1 VATTN
6 TMDQGMT
13 GSTGQVSPR
22 RIRVQIRR
30 VNPWSVLKFST
41 IFYACVLLV
50 VLLGMVILYAILSSI
65 GLIDTFEELLTSFW
79 SPGGGD
85 VATGPG
91 DPVTTFQ
98 INPGYLFR
106 TLFLI
111 GAISTALWA
120 AFTMFLALLY
130 NLIAD
135 LVGGIEVTLVERR

>member
-1 VATTN
+1 VATIETVDKDAGG
-6 TMDQGMT
+6 TT
-13 GSTGQVSPR
+13 GPGPR

-30 VNPWSVLKFST
+30 VNPWSVLKFSL
-41 IFYACVLLV
+41 IFYVCLFLV
-50 VLLGMVILYAILSSI
+50 VLVGMTILYSILSSL
-65 GLIDTFEELLTSFW
+65 GVIDNLEELLTSIW
-79 SPGGGD
+79 GPGEGD
-85 VATGPG
+85 VATGPN
-91 DPVTTFQ
+91 DPVTPFQ
-98 INPGYLFR
+98 IDPGYLFR

>member
-1 VATTN
+1 MATLETVDRGAAGKP
-6 TMDQGMT
+6 TAG
-13 GSTGQVSPR
+13 PR

-30 VNPWSVLKFST
+30 ISPWPLLKFSL

-50 VLLGMVILYAILSSI
+50 VLLGVAILFMILDAI
-65 GLIDTFEELLTSFW
+65 GVLEPVEQLIGDFGFGTTVGVREQAEAVFEIDLGW
-79 SPGGGD
+79 
-85 VATGPG
+85 VM
-91 DPVTTFQ
+91 
-98 INPGYLFR
+98 R

-111 GAISTALWA
+111 GVISTALWA

>member
-1 VATTN
+1 
-6 TMDQGMT
+6 
-13 GSTGQVSPR
+13 
-22 RIRVQIRR
+22 
-30 VNPWSVLKFST
+30 
-41 IFYACVLLV
+41 VLLV

-79 SPGGGD
+79 GPGGGD
-85 VATGPG
+85 VATGPN
-91 DPVTTFQ
+91 DAVTSFQ

-106 TLFLI
+106 LLFLI

>member
-1 VATTN
+1 VATIETVGK
-6 TMDQGMT
+6 DAS
-13 GSTGQVSPR
+13 GSTGPGPR

-30 VNPWSVLKFST
+30 VNPWSVLKFSL
-41 IFYACVLLV
+41 IFYVCLLLV
-50 VLLGMVILYAILSSI
+50 ILVGMTILYTILSSL
-65 GLIDTFEELLTSFW
+65 GVIDTLEELLTSIW
-79 SPGGGD
+79 GPGQGD
-85 VATGPG
+85 IATGPN
-91 DPVTTFQ
+91 DPVTPFQ
-98 INPGYLFR
+98 IDPGYMFR